1 MSEDKRS
8 RTRADVEQVRRLIA
22 DSRTGCSTA
31 RGRLLDLCNSELIY
45 YAGKILRQSLKSK
58 CDPADIVQET
68 VLEAY
73 RDFDSFRGETL
84 EQLLGWL
91 RQMLRNNA
99 YNMHRKYLHTDKR
112 QVGREAA
119 IDRDIAEQLIDQH
132 DPEVWLETLQDR
144 ETVENGLDRLPAHM
158 RQVILLRNRDGLT
171 FSEIGAELG
180 RSAEAARKL
189 WSRSLAR
196 LQKEVAR
203 LRAGE

>member
-1 MSEDKRS
+1 MPADKRS
-8 RTRADVEQVRRLIA
+8 RLHADAEQVRRWIGAARL
-22 DSRTGCSTA
+22 GCSTS
-31 RGRLLDLCNSELIY
+31 RGRLLELCNSELIT
-45 YAGKILRQSLKSK
+45 YAGTILRQSLKSK
-58 CDPADIVQET
+58 CDPADIVQDT
-68 VLEAY
+68 AMEAY
-73 RDFDSFRGETL
+73 RDFESFRGENL

-99 YNMHRKYLHTDKR
+99 YNMHRKYLQTDKR

-119 IDRDIAEQLIDQH
+119 IDRDIAEQLVDQH
-132 DPEVWLETLQDR
+132 DPEFWRDTLQDQ
-144 ETVENGLDRLPAHM
+144 ETVKNGLNRLPVHM
-158 RQVILLRNRDGLT
+158 RQVILLRNRDGLS

-203 LRAGE
+203 MRARE